1 MRSNGCL
8 ERPCRRLRRDQAN
21 AHLAASG
28 WFWSRAF
35 LTSHSKCDMGPG
47 RTGSWCHYPRSACCQ
62 DRHWDVPSK
71 EICSGP
77 CTDAESTPRWT
88 LLLVSPSWL
97 AQTSRFLNVLC
108 LPSRLHCCNSAAVD
122 MTSADKQLHLDERQN
137 AIARKMRKAEPD
149 ATAKFLKRTRRCPD
163 DDFRSLLAPAAA
175 SDNDDPSR
183 AEAVF
188 FDCWSAPPA
197 HRIHQVA
204 SDLQYNCEKRNVLL
218 TKAQPRL

>member
-1 MRSNGCL
+1 M
-8 ERPCRRLRRDQAN
+8 Q
-21 AHLAASG
+21 
-28 WFWSRAF
+28 
-35 LTSHSKCDMGPG
+35 
-47 RTGSWCHYPRSACCQ
+47 
-62 DRHWDVPSK
+62 
-71 EICSGP
+71 I
-77 CTDAESTPRWT
+77 
-88 LLLVSPSWL
+88 
-97 AQTSRFLNVLC
+97 LNVLC

-218 TKAQPRL
+218 TKAQPRLVGESLWGLGPVLKGLWLAAAGGLQAVGPWSFLERMHIGTLVDIISQLLVRSLPPFAAVLLLFSLRSSS